1 MVKLLNVAANRYR
14 LALVS
19 LFCMHAP
26 VQFSKYFTTFVKEQI
41 PENPVCKNSK
51 MLLYIIIKNLRSDM
65 KFSDEKENVH

>member
-19 LFCMHAP
+19 LFCMHEP
-26 VQFSKYFTTFVKEQI
+26 FQFSKYFTTFVKEQA

-51 MLLYIIIKNLRSDM
+51 MDYTLL
-65 KFSDEKENVH
+65 